1 MRQTTESASASRG
14 RRVLSGW
21 LRAPLVHFI
30 VLGAAIFGFFA
41 VLDRASPDESRRIV
55 VSEAEIASLWQAMAM
70 LNGQPPTEAELYQL
84 VEPMIREEVLYR
96 EALALGLDRDDSQ
109 VRQRLVEKMTFLTDD
124 LFAADEPTED
134 ELEAFFEASGA
145 GFEEPA
151 RVSFEQLYF
160 SPSLHGESLVTD
172 AEAALRRLAEG
183 VEVRGD
189 ASGLAPVLE
198 DVSEQALRAELGQ
211 SFAADVFAL
220 DADGVWHGPLRS
232 QFGLHLVRL
241 SERSEAR
248 RPRLDE
254 VREQVVE
261 ALLRQ
266 RRQQAN
272 DAAYAQLRDR
282 YEIVIELPELARA
295 AWQP

>member
-1 MRQTTESASASRG
+1 MRQATESAPAARQRQALDS
-14 RRVLSGW
+14 L
-21 LRAPLVHFI
+21 LRDPLVHFI
-30 VLGAAIFGFFA
+30 VLGAAIFGLFA

-70 LNGQPPTEAELYQL
+70 LYGQAPTEAELYQL

-96 EALALGLDRDDSQ
+96 EALALGLDRDDSR

-124 LFAADEPTED
+124 LFAAHEPMEE
-134 ELEAFFEASGA
+134 ELEAFFEANGA
-145 GFEEPA
+145 SFDEPA

-183 VEVRGD
+183 GEVRGD
-189 ASGLAPVLE
+189 ESGLAPALE
-198 DVSEQALRAELGQ
+198 DVSEQELRAELGQ
-211 SFAADVFAL
+211 SFAAEVLAL
-220 DADGVWHGPLRS
+220 DADGAWHGPLRS
-232 QFGLHLVRL
+232 QFGVHLVRL
-241 SERSEAR
+241 SGRSEAR

-282 YEIVIELPELARA
+282 YEIVIELPEVARA